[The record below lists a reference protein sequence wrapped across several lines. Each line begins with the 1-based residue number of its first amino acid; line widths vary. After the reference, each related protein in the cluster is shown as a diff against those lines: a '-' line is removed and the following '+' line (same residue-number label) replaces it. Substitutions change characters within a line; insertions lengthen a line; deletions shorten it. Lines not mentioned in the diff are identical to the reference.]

1 MSNNFLV
8 LCGKNFDRF
17 VKTSRFVCVRS
28 NRGGVGLTFL
38 YFILILEFDKIFF
51 SGLSE
56 MHSKFQKNMM
66 RKTCFWKKFKLYV
79 VFAPSVK
86 TSPGTR
92 RKNYCEMSKLVI
104 PVRGQ
109 FLSTF
114 LCFCTGNRLWSF
126 MFHFVPLS
134 EQKMFV
140 LLAINLQQVCQIW
153 VGRAQSQFLRKFEDA
168 FVVWKNFPDFEEKFS
183 AVCRRKLSVKVKTAL
198 YVLERKIWGQFLEK
212 KFNLFKC
219 SERIVLS
226 DVVWK
231 NLASCW

>member
-1 MSNNFLV
+1 MSSNFLV

-38 YFILILEFDKIFF
+38 YFILILEFDKVFF

-66 RKTCFWKKFKLYV
+66 RKTCFWRKFKHYV

-92 RKNYCEMSKLVI
+92 RKIYCEMSKLVI

-109 FLSTF
+109 FLSTLLYF
-114 LCFCTGNRLWSF
+114 WYKYSFVKFDVSLYSALWTKNIHSFGHKLTTG
-126 MFHFVPLS
+126 LS
-134 EQKMFV
+134 E
-140 LLAINLQQVCQIW
+140 LSWTCPESI
-153 VGRAQSQFLRKFEDA
+153 
-168 FVVWKNFPDFEEKFS
+168 FEEILGR
-183 AVCRRKLSVKVKTAL
+183 VCGLKKLSEFWWKVFSCLPKKTQCKSQNCSLRA
-198 YVLERKIWGQFLEK
+198 RKENLMAIFGK
-212 KFNLFKC
+212 KN
-219 SERIVLS
+219 
-226 DVVWK
+226 
-231 NLASCW
+231 